1 MTLGENETMAYGK
14 HIDEKWQQRWVEE
27 KLYQFDPDKDNKLYC
42 LEMFSYPSGAQLHV
56 GHWYNYGLA
65 DIWARAKKMQGFNLF
80 HPQGFDAFGLPAEN
94 YAIKTGIHPKDST
107 YRNIDCMKEQLV
119 KMGASYD
126 FDYMVVTCDEEY
138 YKWTQWLFLKL
149 YERGLAYRAKAP
161 VNWCPSCKTVLANE
175 QVVDGCCERCHTEVK
190 KEHRTQWFFKI
201 TDYAQRLLDGLE
213 GLQWP
218 EKTKKIQTNWIGKST
233 GAQVLFQVK
242 GQELVLPA
250 FTTRVDTI
258 FGVSFVVLAPE
269 REGVMDLVAPEQR
282 DEVARYIEQAK
293 KVSEIER
300 LSTVRERTG
309 VFTGA
314 YAVNPVNGEEIPIYV
329 ADYVLDTYGTGCVM
343 AVPAHDERDF
353 DFATRYHLP
362 IRQVIAAPD
371 GEPELPFCA
380 YGRLINSGE
389 YTGMTSEEARD
400 KIATFLE
407 SREMGEHKV
416 CYRLRDWLVSRQR
429 YWGAPIPIIYC
440 DHCGEVPVPEKDLPV
455 KLPYEVEFRPDGDS
469 PLAQCPSFMN
479 TVCPKCGRPARRE
492 SDTLDTFVDSSWY
505 FLRYPDN
512 RNTEK
517 AFDSA
522 LINRLLPV
530 DMYVGGAEHAAMHLL
545 YARFITK
552 VLHDMGLIDFDEPF
566 LRLVHQGTILGPDGN
581 KMSKSKGNTINPD
594 DYIERYGSDVF
605 RMYLAFGFSFVDGGP
620 WNDDGIK
627 AISKFVGRAESFV
640 DAFVREPGGTE
651 LYGEREKELD
661 FVRHNTLKCVANDV
675 EVFQFNTCIA
685 RLMELYNAMAAYKSG
700 PVNKAFLQGV
710 LDDFVRLL
718 ACFAPHFGE
727 ELWERLGH
735 TASVFREQW
744 TAYDPARL
752 VRDEI
757 ELVVQLNGKVKL
769 KTVLPRDLSREEVE
783 TRVLQDPKVEALLE
797 GRTPRKVI
805 VVPNKLCNIV
815 V

>member
-1 MTLGENETMAYGK
+1 MGYGK
-14 HIDEKWQQRWVEE
+14 HTDEKWQKRWEQE
-27 KLYQFDPDKDNKLYC
+27 HLYRFDPNKDNKLYC

-65 DIWARAKKMQGFNLF
+65 DIWARAKKMQGYNLF

-107 YRNIDCMKEQLV
+107 YRNIECMKEQLV

-175 QVVDGCCERCHTEVK
+175 QVVEGCCERCHTEVK

-233 GAQVLFQVK
+233 GAEVLFRVK
-242 GQELVLPA
+242 GQDAVLPA

-258 FGVSFVVLAPE
+258 YGVSFVVLAPE
-269 REGVMDLVAPEQR
+269 REGVMDLVTPEQQ
-282 DEVARYIEQAK
+282 DEVARYIEQTK
-293 KVSEIER
+293 KISEIER

-309 VFTGA
+309 VFTGS
-314 YAVNPVNGEEIPIYV
+314 YAVNPVNGEEIPIYI

-362 IRQVIAAPD
+362 IRQVIESPD
-371 GEPELPFCA
+371 GGQELPFCA
-380 YGRLINSGE
+380 YGRLINSGD
-389 YTGMTSEEARD
+389 YTGLSSEEARD

-407 SREMGEHKV
+407 SKGMGEHKV

-440 DHCGEVPVPEKDLPV
+440 DHCGEVPVPETDLPV
-455 KLPYEVEFRPDGDS
+455 KLPYDVEFRPDGDS

-512 RNTEK
+512 HNQEK
-517 AFDSA
+517 PFDST

-627 AISKFVGRAESFV
+627 AISKFVGRTETFV
-640 DAFVREPGGTE
+640 DAFVRDSGTVE
-651 LYGEREKELD
+651 TYGDREKELD

-675 EVFQFNTCIA
+675 EGFQFNTCIA
-685 RLMELYNAMAAYKSG
+685 RLMELYNAMAAYKNG
-700 PVNKAFLQGV
+700 PVNQEFLQGV

-727 ELWERLGH
+727 ELWEKLGH
-735 TASVFREQW
+735 TDSVFHERW
-744 TAYDPARL
+744 TVYDPAKL

-757 ELVVQLNGKVKL
+757 EMVIQLNGKVKL
-769 KTVLPRDLSREEVE
+769 KMVLPRDLPREEVQD
-783 TRVLQDPKVEALLE
+783 RVIRDPKVEALLE
-797 GRTPRKVI
+797 GRPIRKVI